1 MKWILAPSVVTYFSL
16 QIKVQKDLIQK
27 RLLENKQLLYLRRSL
42 NNIKDLEPSSSE
54 TIHEIENVI
63 SMV

>member
-27 RLLENKQLLYLRRSL
+27 RLLKYRRFLYLQCSL
-42 NNIKDLEPSSSE
+42 NNIKDLELSSSE
-54 TIHEIENVI
+54 TINEIENVP
-63 SMV
+63 SML